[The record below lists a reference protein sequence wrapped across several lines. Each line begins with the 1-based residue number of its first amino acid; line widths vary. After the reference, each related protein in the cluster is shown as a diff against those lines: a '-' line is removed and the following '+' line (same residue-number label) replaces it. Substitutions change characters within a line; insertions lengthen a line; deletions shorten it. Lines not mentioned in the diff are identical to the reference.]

1 VGVTEIDDYIGRF
14 PTEVQS
20 ILRGVRQA
28 IREGAPGGDER
39 IRYGMP
45 AIQIGGDYWL
55 HFAGWKNHV
64 GLYPVPRGD
73 DDLEQALAEYRAAK
87 DSVNFLYSKTI
98 PYALI
103 TRVAQHVHAV
113 CTTPATG

>member
-1 VGVTEIDDYIGRF
+1 MSEVDDYIAGF
-14 PTEVQS
+14 PTEVQR

-28 IREGAPGGDER
+28 IHEGAPGADER

-45 AIQIGGDYWL
+45 AIEIGGAYWL

-73 DDLEQALAEYRAAK
+73 DDFEQAIAEYRAAK
-87 DSVNFLYSKTI
+87 DSVNFLYSKPI
-98 PYALI
+98 PFPLI
-103 TRVAQHVHAV
+103 ARIAEHVRAV